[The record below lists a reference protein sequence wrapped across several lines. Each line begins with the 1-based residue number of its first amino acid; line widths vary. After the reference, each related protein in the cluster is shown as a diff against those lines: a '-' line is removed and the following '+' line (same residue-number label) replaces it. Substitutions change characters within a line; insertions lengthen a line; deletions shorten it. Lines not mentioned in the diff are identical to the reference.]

1 MKFEKISQKFCKNFV
16 KNHVKSPLVIKFLN
30 NGHVENGEK
39 LIFGLLNDAKL
50 VSRLPT

>member
-1 MKFEKISQKFCKNFV
+1 MKSGHDVNVFKFPHLNF
-16 KNHVKSPLVIKFLN
+16 NLVIKFLN